1 MTANFDRFNASF
13 DRARNVLL
21 SALGHHFEAKK
32 QEALHRHRQQLADNS
47 TETTEG
53 VAETLADSRGSSDDV
68 VCDTLSS
75 ARDSRKRKNSNDGSD
90 GSDDEERRDGGSA
103 AEKRARSIPTTSAS
117 ATTSNANESSESN
130 GREEGHAIVLHN
142 IGNGVESSSNNK
154 ENNATLRRGGIGEKG
169 EIKKHYHL
177 AICFQQTILFST
189 YLFSTNLTQTFV
201 PLLYHLHIQHRQ

>member
-103 AEKRARSIPTTSAS
+103 AEKRARSIPTTANWIEGAYPKKSDLSAM
-117 ATTSNANESSESN
+117 
-130 GREEGHAIVLHN
+130 IVCY
-142 IGNGVESSSNNK
+142 
-154 ENNATLRRGGIGEKG
+154 A
-169 EIKKHYHL
+169 
-177 AICFQQTILFST
+177 
-189 YLFSTNLTQTFV
+189 TNLDLFV
-201 PLLYHLHIQHRQ
+201 CFVV